1 MSSVE
6 HSTEIGADAD
16 QLSVSRSASNSQ
28 SAVGLGT
35 VSGRAIQAVGEL
47 ALRGLETVNI
57 AMTLQ
62 RISSRMRGTTTL
74 SMQSADL
81 RDLLELQRIGL
92 YPKYIRRKAWSLLY
106 LVLERGYH
114 ADILSFI
121 LGWAAVELQL
131 FLRQLVSHNLTSWS
145 NLPKDASELRDP
157 QSRVRVSDCIHHI
170 LLAILQHDAYI
181 VNEIYDIYKFARA
194 LSAPQATPSVKD
206 GQRSRD
212 SLTRFFDQWI
222 RLYAIMKDD
231 DPVPLTMRCMV
242 HYLSEGGRSRL
253 RVVMDHLKAA
263 IAPFAYLP
271 DDGDEDPLISMQEK
285 IDEVSRR
292 YLNLGHSEFS
302 VLHPTAPF
310 LAFVRLLSQ
319 VSKASILVFTS
330 AGFVDLIVRLHDIR
344 FYHIIDQPA
353 EVRRQMDDLCQSVI
367 DILSPGTLLRQRSRR
382 PSLYTYPSQSASR
395 APSTHTAP
403 TLPKQASTDS
413 LSSVRAVFRVKMP
426 PPPPPPSPPLL
437 PAPPPSPSA
446 SFYQLTARSE
456 DTFVMH
462 EINITVE
469 RPSMVYSDGS
479 SDDLLLTPTSL
490 VPTHFSVDSSPSNY
504 YADGAETDCA
514 TLGVKTLS
522 SRFPSRRSTNLDRA
536 ATFRNLHTH
545 SPDIFDPQDDLLP
558 SPTDPTTPPTNILGL
573 DLTLSPS
580 TIPLSLDPE
589 RPLPPLPDPSDY
601 TLVSAETLNGH
612 SLPSSSSD
620 SGSVSSYFDDFESAE
635 LGEAFVAW
643 DMKVSRTRRLAR
655 RVVLALRAFGTTD
668 EEGA

>member
-1 MSSVE
+1 
-6 HSTEIGADAD
+6 
-16 QLSVSRSASNSQ
+16 
-28 SAVGLGT
+28 
-35 VSGRAIQAVGEL
+35 
-47 ALRGLETVNI
+47 
-57 AMTLQ
+57 
-62 RISSRMRGTTTL
+62 MRGTSTL
-74 SMQSADL
+74 PMQSADL

-114 ADILSFI
+114 ADILSMI
-121 LGWAAVELQL
+121 LRWAAVELQL

-145 NLPKDASELRDP
+145 NLPKDALELKDP
-157 QSRVRVSDCIHHI
+157 QSRARISDCIHHI
-170 LLAILQHDAYI
+170 PLAILQHDAYI

-194 LSAPQATPSVKD
+194 LSASQAASSVKD

-222 RLYAIMKDD
+222 RLHAIMTDD
-231 DPVPLTMRCMV
+231 DLVPLTMRCMV

-253 RVVMDHLKAA
+253 RVVVDHVKAA
-263 IAPFAYLP
+263 VAPFAYLP
-271 DDGDEDPLISMQEK
+271 DDGDEDPLLGMQEK

-310 LAFVRLLSQ
+310 LAFVHLLSQ
-319 VSKASILVFTS
+319 VSKTSILVFTS
-330 AGFVDLIVRLHDIR
+330 AGFVDLIVRFHEIR
-344 FYHIIDQPA
+344 FYHVTDQSA
-353 EVRRQMDDLCQSVI
+353 EVRRKMDGLCQSVI

-395 APSTHTAP
+395 SPSTHTAP
-403 TLPKQASTDS
+403 TLPKQPSTDS

-446 SFYQLTARSE
+446 SFYNLAAGSE
-456 DTFVMH
+456 ETFVMP
-462 EINITVE
+462 EITVE

-479 SDDLLLTPTSL
+479 SDDLLLTPTSP

-536 ATFRNLHTH
+536 PTFRNFHTG
-545 SPDIFDPQDDLLP
+545 SPDVLNTQNDLLALP
-558 SPTDPTTPPTNILGL
+558 IDIFASPTNTLGL
-573 DLTLSPS
+573 ELTLSPLTS
-580 TIPLSLDPE
+580 PGSLDSE
-589 RPLPPLPDPSDY
+589 RPLPPLPDSSDY

-612 SLPSSSSD
+612 PDLETVSSD
-620 SGSVSSYFDDFESAE
+620 SDPGSDSSYFDDFESAE

-643 DMKVSRTRRLAR
+643 DMKVSRTRRPAR
-655 RVVLALRAFGTTD
+655 RVVLALKTFGTTED
-668 EEGA
+668 N